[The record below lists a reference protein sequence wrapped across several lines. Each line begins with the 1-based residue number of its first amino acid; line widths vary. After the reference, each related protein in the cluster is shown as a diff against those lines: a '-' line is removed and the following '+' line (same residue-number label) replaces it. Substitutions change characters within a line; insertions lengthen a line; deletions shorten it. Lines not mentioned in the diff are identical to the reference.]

1 MTSLFFI
8 LLVMLIIGMVFPL
21 TTATANPSG
30 KLIIFHAGSLTVPF
44 DAIERAFEAKYP
56 DVDVLREAGGSTKM
70 ARLISEVGKPDSR
83 FTAQFVGMK
92 NIAAF
97 DPYGEKL
104 RIAGTDLDIV
114 AGNTPNPEHHHLG
127 IRPENILLASS
138 DTRVCQN
145 HFTGNITDISP
156 YGVFTRVHLELSN
169 MAFEAIW
176 PKALIKE
183 FGLDIGK
190 PVSVGFHPE
199 SVHTF

>member
-1 MTSLFFI
+1 M
-8 LLVMLIIGMVFPL
+8 
-21 TTATANPSG
+21 
-30 KLIIFHAGSLTVPF
+30 
-44 DAIERAFEAKYP
+44 
-56 DVDVLREAGGSTKM
+56 
-70 ARLISEVGKPDSR
+70 
-83 FTAQFVGMK
+83 
-92 NIAAF
+92 
-97 DPYGEKL
+97 
-104 RIAGTDLDIV
+104 V